1 LVVLL
6 KQFGALSQGGTLDT
20 RFLAAVASLS
30 GGEPERVRATV
41 WEGYGTQNMGYYC
54 CGKVIWKNRMDVG
67 PCVIEG
73 ALSTFGRN
81 GPSGA
86 ANVGMR
92 TKRNSSIF
100 SWI

>member
-1 LVVLL
+1 
-6 KQFGALSQGGTLDT
+6 
-20 RFLAAVASLS
+20 
-30 GGEPERVRATV
+30 
-41 WEGYGTQNMGYYC
+41 
-54 CGKVIWKNRMDVG
+54 MDVG